1 MAAELS
7 FQLDWIE
14 QDACLMLLLIAVL
27 SILLLVFVLLY
38 ALSTARLPPGA
49 ATPKHPSLCTSEA
62 CISASALLQSHIDR
76 SADPCQDFYS
86 FACGGFHK
94 SHPFTAETVGS
105 VLQEDNS
112 IQGNLF
118 EMMYFKNLSKPRDA
132 SEAQLF
138 QTLRSI
144 YGTCMDWRGSS
155 VLNSKK
161 EEFLPNS
168 WQTGERPFD
177 MKSLVRPLLDFLEGY
192 SGIEDFLARLVISG
206 TSDLFR
212 LSPGS
217 VERSLRLHSSPYYL
231 STLKSWNHVFN
242 DGISALED
250 FSDLI
255 DLNLTVSIN
264 QMKPAV
270 QQMLNKGESY
280 LKVGPYHL
288 EQLQN
293 FTQFEAENL
302 NFNWTEFYS
311 AVSKYSANKLPPSM
325 RVKIIRYPLLFFVL
339 EQLTTELEHRQG
351 PYYDF
356 IRLDSALSAVNF
368 LPDESFKFFKNLFGQ
383 QKYLIHEKE
392 GRNSSRLCMDMML
405 GSMPPVALQMFSS
418 AFVTDDFNS
427 VKVVIGDIK
436 EAMWENVDSEAWIEQ
451 PSKAAIKKKLDA
463 IRSTVGYPQFN
474 MSEFTEGYS
483 KVAAQVNQS
492 RTFGDVVLQFK
503 STQLQNRLW
512 ILTADKQDLM
522 PSDIFSRMFTVNAHY
537 SLHLNS
543 LFIYLG
549 LLLTKVYMKGYPDCL
564 LYGGIGGTVGHEV
577 GHAFDKLGNKK
588 ISVGEEQIGVFD
600 NVTALRYDKQSQCL
614 ADFYNQIIDPE
625 FAKSDIWDNS
635 MNAGVRKFDENFAD
649 IVGINS
655 ASEPTEAV
663 RQREKLAGLTPDQLF
678 FIHNAQLL
686 CTKAEK
692 NTLISVFKDK
702 RHSPPHPRVNGQ
714 VMQSKDFARVFKCK
728 PGDPMYLTDNDKCH
742 FW

>member
-1 MAAELS
+1 
-7 FQLDWIE
+7 
-14 QDACLMLLLIAVL
+14 
-27 SILLLVFVLLY
+27 
-38 ALSTARLPPGA
+38 TARLPPGA
-49 ATPKHPSLCTSEA
+49 ATGQLLSTAATPKQPSLCTSEA

-138 QTLRSI
+138 QTLRYI

-217 VERSLRLHSSPYYL
+217 VER
-231 STLKSWNHVFN
+231 
-242 DGISALED
+242 I
-250 FSDLI
+250 
-255 DLNLTVSIN
+255 
-264 QMKPAV
+264 

-293 FTQFEAENL
+293 FTQVEAENL

-325 RVKIIRYPLLFFVL
+325 KVEIIRYPLLFFVL

-356 IRLDSALSAVNF
+356 IRLDSALSAANF

-451 PSKAAIKKKLDA
+451 PSKAAIKKRIDA
-463 IRSTVGYPQFN
+463 MRSTVGYPQFN

-512 ILTADKQDLM
+512 IATADKQDMM
-522 PSDIFSRMFTVNAHY
+522 PKDMFTRMFTVNAHY
-537 SLHLNS
+537 SPYDNS
-543 LFIYLG
+543 IFIYFG
-549 LLLTKVYMKGYPDCL
+549 LLLSKIYMKGYPDYL
-564 LYGGIGGTVGHEV
+564 LYGGVGYIIGHEV
-577 GHAFDKLGNKK
+577 GHGCDRLRCGTANKT
-588 ISVGEEQIGVFD
+588 D
-600 NVTALRYDKQSQCL
+600 CL
-614 ADFYNQIIDPE
+614 ANFYSQIIDPE
-625 FAKSDIWDNS
+625 FAKSEIS
-635 MNAGVRKFDENFAD
+635 EEETEAEVQKFDENFAD
-649 IVGINS
+649 IVGTNS
-655 ASEPTEAV
+655 AFLAYRNRAAKLLKSGNRP
-663 RQREKLAGLTPDQLF
+663 QMLPGEKLAGLTPDQLF
-678 FIHNAQLL
+678 FIQQAQLH
-686 CTKAEK
+686 CTKAEMDA
-692 NTLISVFKDK
+692 LISRQKNYS
-702 RHSPPHPRVNGQ
+702 HSPPHPRVNGQ
-714 VMQSKDFARVFKCK
+714 VMQSKDFARVFNCK
-728 PGDPMYLTDNDKCH
+728 PGDPMYLANDKKCH

>member
-1 MAAELS
+1 S
-7 FQLDWIE
+7 ILDGGRVE
-14 QDACLMLLLIAVL
+14 FSTRLDRARRLLMLLLIAVL

-94 SHPFTAETVGS
+94 THPFTAETVGS

-192 SGIEDFLARLVISG
+192 SGIEDFLARL
-206 TSDLFR
+206 
-212 LSPGS
+212 
-217 VERSLRLHSSPYYL
+217 
-231 STLKSWNHVFN
+231 
-242 DGISALED
+242 
-250 FSDLI
+250 
-255 DLNLTVSIN
+255 
-264 QMKPAV
+264 
-270 QQMLNKGESY
+270 
-280 LKVGPYHL
+280 
-288 EQLQN
+288 
-293 FTQFEAENL
+293 
-302 NFNWTEFYS
+302 
-311 AVSKYSANKLPPSM
+311 
-325 RVKIIRYPLLFFVL
+325 
-339 EQLTTELEHRQG
+339 LTTELEHRQG

-356 IRLDSALSAVNF
+356 IRMDSALSAVNF

-392 GRNSSRLCMDMML
+392 SRNSSRLCMDMML

-427 VKVVIGDIK
+427 VKAVVGDIK

-474 MSEFTEGYS
+474 ISEFTEGYS

-522 PSDIFSRMFTVNAHY
+522 PSDIFSRIFTVNAHY

-600 NVTALRYDKQSQCL
+600 NLTALRYDKQSQCL

-635 MNAGVRKFDENFAD
+635 MNAGVRKFNENFAD

-655 ASEPTEAV
+655 AFRAYRSSSAKSGRRP
-663 RQREKLAGLTPDQLF
+663 RLIPGEKLAGLTPDQLF

-714 VMQSKDFARVFKCK
+714 VMQSKDFARVFKCQ